1 MNGRPV
7 RLALFGLAA
16 VASVHLGFVAPDV
29 EQARDLVQR
38 YGYYTVAGTFVW
50 FLLALLPLR
59 GGIARALGATT
70 RREWLVVGALA
81 GACVLVACLTV
92 PYTYKVL
99 YDEFVL
105 QSTALHLHQ
114 AREVGATVRAYE
126 VEGAFRSIGTYL
138 DKRPAFFAFL
148 VSLLHDVTGYREAN
162 AFLLNTALAP
172 LVLGLAYLLGRRLAG
187 HAAGVVTLLGLG
199 AFSLFAH
206 NATGA
211 GMELINL
218 AMLLGVMLLA
228 IHYLA
233 APGPERLAPL
243 VLAAVLL
250 AQSRYESALYVA
262 PVALVVLEGWRR
274 VGRPILPWAAVAAP
288 LLLVPYALHQTYL
301 SGSPQL
307 WELREGEATR
317 FGFLYLESN
326 LRHAAKFLFNFSG
339 TTPNSWWLAVAG
351 LPALG
356 WATWRLAR
364 AARRWSAAEPAVV
377 AVAVF
382 GAAIVAN
389 LALLMCYYWGQL
401 DDPIVSRLSLPFCA
415 LLALALGWAA
425 VRPPAPWR
433 QRAVAVAVVGPLL
446 AYLSSG
452 LRANATHFDLNLL
465 MKEIAWEAEVVAALP
480 PAPRLVL
487 SNKSALA
494 WIVRETPSIPLAR
507 ARWRAPAVRFHL
519 EHHTFE
525 EVLVTQQLVP
535 AGDDG
540 VFQVSPR
547 DRLPDHYVLE
557 PVAERR
563 FDTHRARIS
572 RVREIRLDPDTP
584 GLQALASP

>member
-1 MNGRPV
+1 MTPRLA

-16 VASVHLGFVAPDV
+16 VASVYLGFVAPDV
-29 EQARDLVQR
+29 EQARDVVQR
-38 YGYYTVAGTFVW
+38 YGYFTLAGTFVW
-50 FLLALLPLR
+50 FLVALLPLR
-59 GGIARALGATT
+59 RAALRALRGPSP
-70 RREWLVVGALA
+70 REWGVVGGLA

-138 DKRPAFFAFL
+138 DKRPAFFALL

-162 AFLLNTALAP
+162 AFLLNTALAVV
-172 LVLGLAYLLGRRLAG
+172 VLGLAYLLGRRLAG
-187 HAAGVVTLLGLG
+187 HACGVVTLLGLG
-199 AFSLFAH
+199 AYSLFAH

-211 GMELINL
+211 GMELLNL
-218 AMLLGVMLLA
+218 AMLLGVVLLA
-228 IHYLA
+228 VHYLA
-233 APGPERLAPL
+233 APEPERLAPL

-250 AQSRYESALYVA
+250 AQTRYESALYIA

-274 VGRPILPWAAVAAP
+274 AGRPVLPWAAVAAP

-317 FGFLYLESN
+317 FGWLYLGTN
-326 LRHAAKFLFNFSG
+326 LRHAGRFFFNFVG
-339 TTPNSWWLAVAG
+339 TAPNSWWLAVAG
-351 LPALG
+351 FPALLWG
-356 WATWRLAR
+356 AWRLAR
-364 AARRWSAAEPAVV
+364 GARRWAGAEPAVA

-382 GAAIVAN
+382 GAAVGAN
-389 LALLMCYYWGQL
+389 LLLLLCYYWGQL
-401 DDPIVSRLSLPFCA
+401 DDPIVSRLSLPFSV
-415 LLALALGWAA
+415 LLALAVGWAA
-425 VRPPAPWR
+425 TQAPAPWR
-433 QRAVAVAVVGPLL
+433 SRALAVAVAGPLL

-452 LRANATHFDLNLL
+452 LRANATHIDLNLL
-465 MKEIAWEAEVVAALP
+465 MKEIAWEGEVVASLP

-507 ARWRAPAVRFHL
+507 ASWRAPAVKFHL
-519 EHHTFE
+519 DHHTFA

-557 PVAERR
+557 PLAERR
-563 FDTHRARIS
+563 FDTHRARLS
-572 RVREIRLDPDTP
+572 RVREIRLDADTP